1 MEEALRRTHL
11 GRGRGTVRR
20 HEVAQRS
27 GPHLTD
33 GQMAED
39 SEAPTP
45 GFGQGAGL
53 RRPCSSLEKAKA
65 RVEARTIVLLLEA
78 LAAVGGIEGGCGAAG
93 GARWI

>member
-1 MEEALRRTHL
+1 
-11 GRGRGTVRR
+11 
-20 HEVAQRS
+20 
-27 GPHLTD
+27 
-33 GQMAED
+33 MAED

-93 GARWI
+93 GVPVVTTASGLPLAPAAGGVPIGADG